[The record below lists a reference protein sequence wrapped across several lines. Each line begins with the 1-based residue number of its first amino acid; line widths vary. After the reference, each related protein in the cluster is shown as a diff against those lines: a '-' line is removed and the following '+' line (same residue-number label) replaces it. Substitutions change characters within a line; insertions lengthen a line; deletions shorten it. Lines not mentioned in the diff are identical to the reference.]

1 MGQRLGHKR
10 VSYRAA
16 NTAPGEGKEEMG
28 NGEGEGGQGRTGERA
43 GVRVS
48 EEEPVQRWQQRSGAS
63 IC

>member
-1 MGQRLGHKR
+1 MGQRLGHKQ

-16 NTAPGEGKEEMG
+16 NTAPGEGEEEMG
-28 NGEGEGGQGRTGERA
+28 NGEGEGGQGRTGEKA